1 MISELSYD
9 FVISRQSAEDCMFSD
24 AFCLDGLSL
33 REEATQGTLRP
44 KLRID
49 TPSVLPHSVG
59 QTSQTLIQ
67 IQGKAKDSTF
77 CEEKLWTCIAKNTD
91 SRRPINS
98 CYQCNKSMYTVAEA
112 WKCSFRVENRN
123 QSQISKTGEKCNA
136 NSLCVCVCVCVCVCM
151 CVCVCSVMSNSLGPY
166 GL

>member
-1 MISELSYD
+1 MISKLSYD

-24 AFCLDGLSL
+24 TFCLDGLSL
-33 REEATQGTLRP
+33 REETTQGTLRP

-77 CEEKLWTCIAKNTD
+77 CEEKLWTCIAKNMD
-91 SRRPINS
+91 SRRPIHAISAINLYILLQKLENVRLGLKIGIKAR
-98 CYQCNKSMYTVAEA
+98 YQKLE
-112 WKCSFRVENRN
+112 RN
-123 QSQISKTGEKCNA
+123 LMKT
-136 NSLCVCVCVCVCVCM
+136 VCVCVCVCLY
-151 CVCVCSVMSNSLGPY
+151 SVMANSLGPY